1 MGLPA
6 RARRGIKNGTR
17 NRIGNGVGDCGVRHR
32 RSVAHE
38 AQSARHGGPVGGARR
53 RAVAATRGY
62 DRAVHAPAPEPPPR
76 PALAGGWRSDRLLG
90 PGFEERGL
98 GPATLVRPADR
109 PDRPNAVVLHV
120 HGYNDYFF
128 QEHLARA
135 FVAAGHAFYAV
146 DLRRAGRSLLDH
158 DHHHGPSAD
167 DALPPHYVA
176 SLREAGADLSAA
188 AHAVRELEPGL
199 PLVVHAHSTGG
210 LSAALWAHAVR
221 DDPAHGPDLLVLDS
235 PFFSL
240 SGSRLA
246 DAGRS
251 AVLEVLGRRRP
262 LAVVS
267 ANPSEYATHQHASR
281 GGRWEFDTTLK
292 RPDGL
297 PARAGWL
304 RTVTRAQARLARGL
318 AVPGPVLVA
327 RSDSSGPDR
336 PDNPRLDA
344 QDTVLDVG
352 RIAALTPR
360 VGPDTT
366 PLVVAGG
373 VHDLA
378 LSADTPR
385 HAYLDGVL
393 GWLDARLP
401 APRDHPDPRDDE
413 ERP

>member
-1 MGLPA
+1 
-6 RARRGIKNGTR
+6 
-17 NRIGNGVGDCGVRHR
+17 V
-32 RSVAHE
+32 
-38 AQSARHGGPVGGARR
+38 
-53 RAVAATRGY
+53 AVARGY
-62 DRAVHAPAPEPPPR
+62 DRAVHVPVPEPPPHS
-76 PALAGGWRSDRLLG
+76 ALAEGWRSDRLLG
-90 PGFEERGL
+90 PGFEERPL
-98 GPATLVRPADR
+98 GPATLVRPVDR
-109 PDRPNAVVLHV
+109 PARPRAVVLHV

-128 QEHLARA
+128 QAHLARA
-135 FVAAGHAFYAV
+135 VVAAGHAFYAV
-146 DLRRAGRSLLDH
+146 DLRRAGRSLLDG
-158 DHHHGPSAD
+158 GPGAD
-167 DALPPHYVA
+167 DPLPPHYVA

-188 AHAVRELEPGL
+188 ARAVRDLAPGL

-210 LSAALWAHAVR
+210 LSATLWAHAVR
-221 DDPAHGPDLLVLDS
+221 HDPAHGPDLLVLAS

-251 AVLEVLGRRRP
+251 ALLEVLGRRRP

-267 ANPSEYATHQHASR
+267 ANPSEYATYQHASH
-281 GGRWEFDTTLK
+281 GGRWDFDTTLK
-292 RPDGL
+292 RPEGL

-366 PLVVAGG
+366 PLVVPGG

-378 LSADTPR
+378 LSADAPR
-385 HAYLDGVL
+385 RTYVDGVL
-393 GWLDARLP
+393 GWLDSRLP
-401 APRDHPDPRDDE
+401 GTRPVVAETRAAVTDRTPDHTRED
-413 ERP
+413 

>member
-1 MGLPA
+1 M
-6 RARRGIKNGTR
+6 
-17 NRIGNGVGDCGVRHR
+17 
-32 RSVAHE
+32 
-38 AQSARHGGPVGGARR
+38 
-53 RAVAATRGY
+53 
-62 DRAVHAPAPEPPPR
+62 HAPAPRPPR
-76 PALAGGWRSDRLLG
+76 RPGPARRWRPDRLLG
-90 PGFEERGL
+90 PGFEERPL
-98 GPATLVRPADR
+98 GPATLVRAVDR
-109 PDRPNAVVLHV
+109 PARPRAVVLHV

-128 QEHLARA
+128 QAHLARA
-135 FVAAGHAFYAV
+135 FVDAGLAFHAV
-146 DLRRAGRSLLDH
+146 DLRRAGRSLLDA
-158 DHHHGPSAD
+158 GPGAD
-167 DALPPHYVA
+167 DPLPPHYVA

-210 LSAALWAHAVR
+210 LGAALWAHAVR
-221 DDPAHGPDLLVLDS
+221 HDPAHGPDLLVLNS

-267 ANPSEYATHQHASR
+267 AHPSEYATAQHASH
-281 GGRWEFDTTLK
+281 GGRWDFDTTLK
-292 RPDGL
+292 RPEGL

-327 RSDSSGPDR
+327 RSDTSGPDR
-336 PDNPRLDA
+336 PDNPLLDA

-360 VGPDTT
+360 VGPDTI
-366 PLVVAGG
+366 PLVVPGG

-393 GWLDARLP
+393 AWLAARLP
-401 APRDHPDPRDDE
+401 QARPPVPGTLTAVADDLRDTDDTRDTRDTRDTVRE
-413 ERP
+413 EEAQP

>member
-1 MGLPA
+1 M
-6 RARRGIKNGTR
+6 
-17 NRIGNGVGDCGVRHR
+17 
-32 RSVAHE
+32 
-38 AQSARHGGPVGGARR
+38 
-53 RAVAATRGY
+53 
-62 DRAVHAPAPEPPPR
+62 HAPSPPPSR
-76 PALAGGWRSDRLLG
+76 RTALDEGWLADRLLG
-90 PGFEERGL
+90 ADFEERPL
-98 GPATLVRPADR
+98 GPATLVRAAER
-109 PDRPNAVVLHV
+109 PTRARAVVLHV

-128 QEHLARA
+128 QAHLARA
-135 FVAAGHAFYAV
+135 LVAAGYVFCAL
-146 DLRRAGRSLLDH
+146 DLRRAGRSLLA
-158 DHHHGPSAD
+158 GGAGAD
-167 DALPPHYVA
+167 DPLPPHYVA

-188 AHAVRELEPGL
+188 ARAVRDLDPGL

-221 DDPAHGPDLLVLDS
+221 EDPAHAPDVLVLDS
-235 PFFSL
+235 PFFSI

-267 ANPSEYATHQHASR
+267 ANPSVYAAHQHTAR
-281 GGRWEFDTTLK
+281 GGRWDFDTTLK
-292 RPDGL
+292 RPEGL

-336 PDNPRLDA
+336 ADNPRLDA

-360 VGPDTT
+360 VGADTT
-366 PLVVAGG
+366 ALVVPGG

-378 LSADTPR
+378 LSADAPR
-385 HAYLDGVL
+385 QAYLDGVL
-393 GWLDARLP
+393 TWLDDRLP
-401 APRDHPDPRDDE
+401 RVRPAPTATRHPTDVTPVGTLEDE
-413 ERP
+413 EQP

>member
-1 MGLPA
+1 M
-6 RARRGIKNGTR
+6 
-17 NRIGNGVGDCGVRHR
+17 
-32 RSVAHE
+32 
-38 AQSARHGGPVGGARR
+38 
-53 RAVAATRGY
+53 
-62 DRAVHAPAPEPPPR
+62 HAPAPRPPR
-76 PALAGGWRSDRLLG
+76 HPGPAGRWQPDRLLG
-90 PGFEERGL
+90 PGFEERPL
-98 GPATLVRPADR
+98 GPATLVRAVDR
-109 PDRPNAVVLHV
+109 PERPHAVVLHV
-120 HGYNDYFF
+120 HGYNDHFF
-128 QEHLARA
+128 QAHLARA
-135 FVAAGHAFYAV
+135 FVDGGLAFHAV
-146 DLRRAGRSLLDH
+146 DLRRAGRSLLDS
-158 DHHHGPSAD
+158 DSDTDLAAGPGAGD
-167 DALPPHYVA
+167 PLPPHYVA

-221 DDPAHGPDLLVLDS
+221 HDPAHGPDLLVLNS

-267 ANPSEYATHQHASR
+267 ANPSVYAAAQHASR
-281 GGRWEFDTTLK
+281 GGRWDFDTTLK
-292 RPDGL
+292 RPEGL

-360 VGPDTT
+360 VGPDTA
-366 PLVVAGG
+366 PLVVPGG
-373 VHDLA
+373 VHDLS
-378 LSADTPR
+378 LSADAPR
-385 HAYLDGVL
+385 RAYLDGVL
-393 GWLDARLP
+393 AWLDARLP
-401 APRDHPDPRDDE
+401 DVRPPGVEPPRAVTDGAAVDTLEDQEQP
-413 ERP
+413 

>member
-1 MGLPA
+1 M
-6 RARRGIKNGTR
+6 
-17 NRIGNGVGDCGVRHR
+17 
-32 RSVAHE
+32 
-38 AQSARHGGPVGGARR
+38 PV
-53 RAVAATRGY
+53 
-62 DRAVHAPAPEPPPR
+62 PAPPPSPR
-76 PALAGGWRSDRLLG
+76 TALDGGWRTDRLLG
-90 PGFEERGL
+90 HGFEERPL
-98 GPATLVRPADR
+98 GPATLVRAVDR
-109 PDRPNAVVLHV
+109 PERPRAAVLHV

-128 QEHLARA
+128 QAHLARA
-135 FVAAGHAFYAV
+135 LVSAGLVLYAV
-146 DLRRAGRSLLDH
+146 DLRRAGRSLLDG
-158 DHHHGPSAD
+158 GPGGGTD
-167 DALPPHYVA
+167 DPLPPHYVA

-188 AHAVRELEPGL
+188 AHAVRELDPGL
-199 PLVVHAHSTGG
+199 PVVVHAHSTGG

-221 DDPAHGPDLLVLDS
+221 HDPAHGPDLLVLNS

-251 AVLEVLGRRRP
+251 AVLEMLGRRRP

-267 ANPSEYATHQHASR
+267 ANPSVYATYQHASH
-281 GGRWEFDTTLK
+281 GGRWDFDTTLK
-292 RPDGL
+292 RPEGL

-336 PDNPRLDA
+336 TDNPRLDA
-344 QDTVLDVG
+344 QDTVLDVR

-360 VGPDTT
+360 VGPDATS
-366 PLVVAGG
+366 LVVPGG

-378 LSADTPR
+378 LSADAPR

-393 GWLDARLP
+393 AWLEAHLPDGHLPDARLP
-401 APRDHPDPRDDE
+401 DARLLRPRLPGPQEAP
-413 ERP
+413 

>member
-1 MGLPA
+1 MLGDGFTAQTVELLP
-6 RARRGIKNGTR
+6 
-17 NRIGNGVGDCGVRHR
+17 D
-32 RSVAHE
+32 E
-38 AQSARHGGPVGGARR
+38 DGPVVTTVVRYR
-53 RAVAATRGY
+53 
-62 DRAVHAPAPEPPPR
+62 PEDDPEALTVVPPR
-76 PALAGGWRSDRLLG
+76 FVMLHLHGW
-90 PGFEERGL
+90 
-98 GPATLVRPADR
+98 
-109 PDRPNAVVLHV
+109 
-120 HGYNDYFF
+120 NDYFH
-128 QEHLARA
+128 QRELARRC
-135 FVAAGHAFYAV
+135 AALGAAFYAV
-146 DLRRAGRSLLDH
+146 DLRRAGRSLLGHGHHHDRDQVHDH
-158 DHHHGPSAD
+158 DRDHHPGPGAD

-210 LSAALWAHAVR
+210 LSATLWAHAVR

-240 SGSRLA
+240 GGSRLA

-267 ANPSEYATHQHASR
+267 ANPSEYATRQHASR

-292 RPDGL
+292 RPEGL

-366 PLVVAGG
+366 PLVVPGG

-401 APRDHPDPRDDE
+401 DRRNHPHARDDE

>member
-1 MGLPA
+1 M
-6 RARRGIKNGTR
+6 
-17 NRIGNGVGDCGVRHR
+17 
-32 RSVAHE
+32 
-38 AQSARHGGPVGGARR
+38 
-53 RAVAATRGY
+53 
-62 DRAVHAPAPEPPPR
+62 HAPSPSPR
-76 PALAGGWRSDRLLG
+76 PAPAARWRVDRLLG
-90 PGFEERGL
+90 AAFEERPL
-98 GPATLVRPADR
+98 GPATLVRAVDR
-109 PDRPNAVVLHV
+109 PQRPRAVVLHV

-128 QEHLARA
+128 QAHLARA
-135 FVAAGHAFYAV
+135 VVAAGHAFCAV
-146 DLRRAGRSLLDH
+146 DLRRAGRSLLDG
-158 DHHHGPSAD
+158 GPGAD
-167 DALPPHYVA
+167 DPLPPHYVA

-210 LSAALWAHAVR
+210 LGAALWAHAAR
-221 DDPAHGPDLLVLDS
+221 DDPAHGPDLLVLNS

-251 AVLEVLGRRRP
+251 AVLELLGRRRP

-267 ANPSEYATHQHASR
+267 ANRSEYATYQHASH
-281 GGRWEFDTTLK
+281 GGRWDFDTTLK
-292 RPDGL
+292 RPEGL

-352 RIAALTPR
+352 RIAALTHR
-360 VGPDTT
+360 VGADVDA
-366 PLVVAGG
+366 LVVPGG

-378 LSADTPR
+378 LSADAARRT
-385 HAYLDGVL
+385 YLDGVVA
-393 GWLDARLP
+393 WLDARLP
-401 APRDHPDPRDDE
+401 GVRPPDAGARVAVTDRTRDDMHDDTRDDIHDDE
-413 ERP
+413 EQP

>member
-1 MGLPA
+1 M
-6 RARRGIKNGTR
+6 
-17 NRIGNGVGDCGVRHR
+17 
-32 RSVAHE
+32 
-38 AQSARHGGPVGGARR
+38 
-53 RAVAATRGY
+53 
-62 DRAVHAPAPEPPPR
+62 HAPAPR
-76 PALAGGWRSDRLLG
+76 PARHPGPDGRWRPDRLLG
-90 PGFEERGL
+90 PRFEERPL
-98 GPATLVRPADR
+98 GPATLVRAVDGPER
-109 PDRPNAVVLHV
+109 PRAVVLHV

-128 QEHLARA
+128 QAHLARA
-135 FVAAGHAFYAV
+135 VVAAGHAFYAV
-146 DLRRAGRSLLDH
+146 DLRRAGRSLLDADH
-158 DHHHGPSAD
+158 DRAA

-176 SLREAGADLSAA
+176 TLREAGADLSAA

-210 LSAALWAHAVR
+210 LSATLWAHAVR
-221 DDPAHGPDLLVLDS
+221 HDPAHGPDLLVLNS

-240 SGSRLA
+240 SGSRLV

-251 AVLEVLGRRRP
+251 TVLEVLGRRRP

-267 ANPSEYATHQHASR
+267 ANPSVYARYQHASH
-281 GGRWEFDTTLK
+281 GGRWDFDTTLK
-292 RPDGL
+292 RPEGL

-327 RSDSSGPDR
+327 RSDTSGPDR

-352 RIAALTPR
+352 RIAALTAR

-366 PLVVAGG
+366 PLVVPGG

-385 HAYLDGVL
+385 RTYLDGML
-393 GWLDARLP
+393 AWLDTRLP
-401 APRDHPDPRDDE
+401 DARRTPDDARHDARHDARE
-413 ERP
+413 EQP

>member
-1 MGLPA
+1 MRRSLPDSA
-6 RARRGIKNGTR
+6 ARREGT
-17 NRIGNGVGDCGVRHR
+17 
-32 RSVAHE
+32 S
-38 AQSARHGGPVGGARR
+38 QGGRR
-53 RAVAATRGY
+53 RAAAGAHGY
-62 DRAVHAPAPEPPPR
+62 DRAVHAPDPRPPR
-76 PALAGGWRSDRLLG
+76 HPGPAGRWRTDRLLG
-90 PGFEERGL
+90 PGVEERSL
-98 GPATLVRPADR
+98 GPATLVRAVDR
-109 PDRPNAVVLHV
+109 PERPRAAVLHV

-128 QEHLARA
+128 QAHLARA
-135 FVAAGHAFYAV
+135 VVAAGHVFYAV
-146 DLRRAGRSLLDH
+146 DLRRAGRSLLD
-158 DHHHGPSAD
+158 AD
-167 DALPPHYVA
+167 SGLDGRPGTDALPPHYLA

-188 AHAVRELEPGL
+188 AHAVREREPGL

-210 LSAALWAHAVR
+210 LSATLWAHAVR
-221 DDPAHGPDLLVLDS
+221 HDPAHGPDLLVLNS

-267 ANPSEYATHQHASR
+267 ANPSVYARYQHASH
-281 GGRWEFDTTLK
+281 GGRWDFDTSLK
-292 RPDGL
+292 RPEGL

-327 RSDSSGPDR
+327 RSDTSGPDR
-336 PDNPRLDA
+336 ADNPRLDA

-352 RIAALTPR
+352 RIAALTVR

-366 PLVVAGG
+366 PLVVPGG

-378 LSADTPR
+378 LSADAPR
-385 HAYLDGVL
+385 RTYLDGVL

-401 APRDHPDPRDDE
+401 GARPPGPEARAAVTGRTHDARE
-413 ERP
+413 EDQP

>member
-1 MGLPA
+1 MTRSLPDLA
-6 RARRGIKNGTR
+6 ARREW
-17 NRIGNGVGDCGVRHR
+17 HL
-32 RSVAHE
+32 A
-38 AQSARHGGPVGGARR
+38 GGPTASRGPRR
-53 RAVAATRGY
+53 RQAADAARGY
-62 DRAVHAPAPEPPPR
+62 DRAVHLPAPTSPR
-76 PALAGGWRSDRLLG
+76 NPGPAGGWRADRLLG

-98 GPATLVRPADR
+98 GPATLVRAVDR
-109 PDRPNAVVLHV
+109 PGPPRAVVLHV

-135 FVAAGHAFYAV
+135 VVTAGHAFYAV
-146 DLRRAGRSLLDH
+146 DLRRAGRSLLGH
-158 DHHHGPSAD
+158 DHVHDHVHHDGRGAD

-221 DDPAHGPDLLVLDS
+221 DDPAHGPDLLVLNS

-262 LAVVS
+262 LTVVS

-366 PLVVAGG
+366 PLVVPGG

-378 LSADTPR
+378 LSADAPR

-393 GWLDARLP
+393 GWLDTRLP
-401 APRDHPDPRDDE
+401 DPRDHPDHRDDPDRRDDE